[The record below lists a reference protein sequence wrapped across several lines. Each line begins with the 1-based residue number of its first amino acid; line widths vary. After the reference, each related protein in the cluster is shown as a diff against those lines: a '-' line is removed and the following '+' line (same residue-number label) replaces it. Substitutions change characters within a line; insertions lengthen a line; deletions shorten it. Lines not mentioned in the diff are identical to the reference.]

1 MTQFHITLGKLIVKF
16 DFKNKDI
23 LGSIVE
29 RDGESVKPQ
38 RCRAHSMYY
47 NVGGITRLYERDPI
61 FEKSTAHDISFDT
74 IFSCFKYPFKFW
86 LA

>member
-1 MTQFHITLGKLIVKF
+1 MKF
-16 DFKNKDI
+16 DFIKNQGI
-23 LGSIVE
+23 GPSVE
-29 RDGESVKPQ
+29 KDGESVKPQ

-74 IFSCFKYPFKFW
+74 IFSLFQVPPCLQVLVG
-86 LA
+86 LAR

>member
-1 MTQFHITLGKLIVKF
+1 M
-16 DFKNKDI
+16 
-23 LGSIVE
+23 E

-61 FEKSTAHDISFDT
+61 FEKLTAHNISFDT
-74 IFSCFKYPFKFW
+74 IFSLLLHEVKLHYFPNYHVLLRITFDKPIDPKFQ
-86 LA
+86 

>member
-1 MTQFHITLGKLIVKF
+1 M
-16 DFKNKDI
+16 
-23 LGSIVE
+23 E

-38 RCRAHSMYY
+38 RCRAHLGMYY

-74 IFSCFKYPFKFW
+74 IFSLFQVPPCLQVLVG
-86 LA
+86 LAR